1 MNSSSSAFNQT
12 EKPSPLLPPTSRKTS
27 SVISRQSSTRDGSS
41 MQTPAQSPLWKTY
54 LLFLAPMVLSNFL
67 QSMSGTVNS
76 IYIGQM
82 LGTQALAAVSGMF
95 PIIFFFIALVIGLGA
110 GAGVLIGQAWGARES
125 HMVKAIAGAT
135 LLLGVLIGL
144 VAAVLGSV
152 FARQALQGLGTP
164 ADVLDDAVAYAR
176 VMMWT
181 LPVVLVYVLFTQ
193 LLRGVSDT
201 LSPMLAL
208 LLSTVVGLALTPAF
222 IRGWIGLPQ
231 LGIQSA
237 AIAGLVGTL
246 TSMAWLSWRLIRK
259 GHPLAPDREFFAA
272 LRLDGAILG
281 KVLRIGLPTGVQMI
295 VLSLSELVIL
305 ALVNQHG
312 SQATAAYGAV
322 TQIVNYVQFPAL
334 SIAITASIL
343 GAQAIG
349 AGRLERMG
357 PILRTG
363 LWINVCLTGGLIL
376 AGYLLSHWLLGLF
389 LTEDSTRAMAE
400 HLLHIMLWS
409 LLIFGF
415 QAIIGGIMRASG
427 TVLVPVGVAIIC
439 VLGVQL
445 PAAYWLDGQ
454 FGLQGV
460 WMAFPI
466 AYLGMLVLQTL
477 YYTRVWKHQK
487 IERLV

>member
-1 MNSSSSAFNQT
+1 
-12 EKPSPLLPPTSRKTS
+12 
-27 SVISRQSSTRDGSS
+27 
-41 MQTPAQSPLWKTY
+41 MQVAAQRPLWQTY

-95 PIIFFFIALVIGLGA
+95 PIVFFFIALVIGLGA
-110 GAGVLIGQAWGARES
+110 GAGVLIGQAWGAHEP

-152 FARQALQGLGTP
+152 FARQALTGLGTP
-164 ADVLDDAVAYAR
+164 TDVLDDAVAYAH
-176 VMMWT
+176 VMMWI
-181 LPVVLVYVLFTQ
+181 LPSLLVFVLFTQ

-201 LSPMLAL
+201 LSPLLAL
-208 LLSTVVGLALTPAF
+208 IVSTSVGLALTPAL
-222 IRGWIGLPQ
+222 IRGWFGLPQ

-237 AIAGLVGTL
+237 AYAGLAGNL
-246 TSMAWLSWRLIRK
+246 AAMAWLAWRLIRK

-363 LWINVCLTGGLIL
+363 LLINVCLTGGLIVL
-376 AGYLLSHWLLGLF
+376 GYLLSHWLLGLF

-409 LLIFGF
+409 LLVFGF

-427 TVLVPVGVAIIC
+427 TVLVPVAIAIIC
-439 VLGVQL
+439 VVGVQL

-454 FGLQGV
+454 YGLQGV
-460 WMAFPI
+460 WMAFPV

-477 YYTRVWKHQK
+477 YYKLVWQHQK
-487 IERLV
+487 IERMV

>member
-1 MNSSSSAFNQT
+1 
-12 EKPSPLLPPTSRKTS
+12 
-27 SVISRQSSTRDGSS
+27 
-41 MQTPAQSPLWKTY
+41 MQTPAATKPLWQTY

-82 LGTQALAAVSGMF
+82 LGTRALAAVSGMF

-110 GAGVLIGQAWGARES
+110 GAGVLIGQAWGAREP
-125 HMVKAIAGAT
+125 HRVKAIAGAT

-144 VAAVLGSV
+144 IAAVLGSV
-152 FARQALQGLGTP
+152 FARQALTGLGTP
-164 ADVLDDAVAYAR
+164 ADVLDDAVAYAH
-176 VMMWT
+176 VMMWI
-181 LPVVLVYVLFTQ
+181 LPSMLVFVLFTQ

-201 LSPMLAL
+201 LSPLLAL
-208 LLSTVVGLALTPAF
+208 IVSTSVGLALTPAL
-222 IRGWIGLPQ
+222 IRGWFGLPQ

-237 AIAGLVGTL
+237 AYAGLAGNL
-246 TSMAWLSWRLIRK
+246 AAMAWLAWRLIRK

-272 LRLDGAILG
+272 LRLNGAILG

-349 AGRLERMG
+349 AGRLERMA

-363 LWINVCLTGGLIL
+363 LLINVCLTGGLIVL
-376 AGYLLSHWLLGLF
+376 GYLLSHWLLGLF

-409 LLIFGF
+409 LLVFGF

-427 TVLVPVGVAIIC
+427 TVLVPVIIAIIC
-439 VLGVQL
+439 VVGVQL

-454 FGLQGV
+454 YGLQGV
-460 WMAFPI
+460 WMAFPV

-477 YYTRVWKHQK
+477 YYKLVWKHQK
-487 IERLV
+487 IERMV

>member
-1 MNSSSSAFNQT
+1 
-12 EKPSPLLPPTSRKTS
+12 
-27 SVISRQSSTRDGSS
+27 
-41 MQTPAQSPLWKTY
+41 MQTPSATKPLWQTY

-110 GAGVLIGQAWGARES
+110 GAGVLIGQAWGAREA

-135 LLLGVLIGL
+135 LLLGVVIGL
-144 VAAVLGSV
+144 LAAVLGSV

-164 ADVLDDAVAYAR
+164 ADVLDDAVAYAH

-181 LPVVLVYVLFTQ
+181 LPSMLVFVLFTQ

-201 LSPMLAL
+201 LSPLLAL
-208 LLSTVVGLALTPAF
+208 MVSTCVGLALTPAL
-222 IRGWIGLPQ
+222 IRGWFGLPQ

-237 AIAGLVGTL
+237 AFAGLAGNL
-246 TSMAWLSWRLIRK
+246 SAMAWLAWRLIRK
-259 GHPLAPDREFFAA
+259 HHPLAPDREFFAA
-272 LRLDGAILG
+272 LRLDTAILG

-349 AGRLERMG
+349 AGQLQRMA

-363 LWINVCLTGGLIL
+363 LLINVCLTGGLIVL
-376 AGYLLSHWLLGLF
+376 GYLLSHWLLGLF

-409 LLIFGF
+409 LLVFGF

-427 TVLVPVGVAIIC
+427 TVLVPVVIAIVC
-439 VLGVQL
+439 VVGVQL

-454 FGLQGV
+454 YGLQGV
-460 WMAFPI
+460 WMAFPV

-477 YYTRVWKHQK
+477 YYKLVWQHQK

>member
-1 MNSSSSAFNQT
+1 
-12 EKPSPLLPPTSRKTS
+12 
-27 SVISRQSSTRDGSS
+27 
-41 MQTPAQSPLWKTY
+41 MQTPAISKPLWQTY

-110 GAGVLIGQAWGARES
+110 GAGVLIGQAWGAREA

-144 VAAVLGSV
+144 LAAVLGSV

-164 ADVLDDAVAYAR
+164 ADVLDDAVAYAH
-176 VMMWT
+176 VMMWI
-181 LPVVLVYVLFTQ
+181 LPSMLVFVLFTQ

-201 LSPMLAL
+201 VSPLLAL
-208 LLSTVVGLALTPAF
+208 IVSTSVGLALTPAL
-222 IRGWIGLPQ
+222 IRGWFGLPQ

-237 AIAGLVGTL
+237 AFAGLAGNL
-246 TSMAWLSWRLIRK
+246 SAMAWLAWRLIRK
-259 GHPLAPDREFFAA
+259 RHPLAPDREFFAA

-349 AGRLERMG
+349 AGQLQRLEA
-357 PILRTG
+357 ILRTG
-363 LWINVCLTGGLIL
+363 LLINVCLTGGLIVL
-376 AGYLLSHWLLGLF
+376 GYLLSHWLLGLF

-409 LLIFGF
+409 LLVFGF

-427 TVLVPVGVAIIC
+427 TVLVPVVIAIVC
-439 VLGVQL
+439 VVGVQL

-454 FGLQGV
+454 YGLQGV
-460 WMAFPI
+460 WMAFPV

-477 YYTRVWKHQK
+477 YYKLVWQHQK

>member
-1 MNSSSSAFNQT
+1 
-12 EKPSPLLPPTSRKTS
+12 
-27 SVISRQSSTRDGSS
+27 
-41 MQTPAQSPLWKTY
+41 MQTPATAKPLWQTY

-95 PIIFFFIALVIGLGA
+95 PIVFFFIALVIGLGA
-110 GAGVLIGQAWGARES
+110 GAGVLIGQAWGARET

-152 FARQALQGLGTP
+152 FARQALTGLGTP
-164 ADVLDDAVAYAR
+164 ADVLDDAVAYAH
-176 VMMWT
+176 VMLWI
-181 LPVVLVYVLFTQ
+181 LPSLLVFVLFTQ

-201 LSPMLAL
+201 LSPLLAL
-208 LLSTVVGLALTPAF
+208 IVSTTVGLALTPAL
-222 IRGWIGLPQ
+222 IRGWFGLPQ
-231 LGIQSA
+231 MGIQSA
-237 AIAGLVGTL
+237 AFAGLAGNL
-246 TSMAWLSWRLIRK
+246 AAMAWLAWRLIRK

-272 LRLDGAILG
+272 LRLNGAILG

-349 AGRLERMG
+349 AGQLQRMG

-363 LWINVCLTGGLIL
+363 LLINVCLTGGLIVM
-376 AGYLLSHWLLGLF
+376 GYLLSHWLLGLF
-389 LTEDSTRAMAE
+389 LTEDSTRMMAE

-409 LLIFGF
+409 LLVFGF

-427 TVLVPVGVAIIC
+427 TVLVPVVIAIVC
-439 VLGVQL
+439 VVGVQL
-445 PAAYWLDGQ
+445 PAAYWLDAQ
-454 FGLQGV
+454 YGLQGV
-460 WMAFPI
+460 WMAFPV

-477 YYTRVWKHQK
+477 YYKLVWRHQK

>member
-1 MNSSSSAFNQT
+1 
-12 EKPSPLLPPTSRKTS
+12 
-27 SVISRQSSTRDGSS
+27 
-41 MQTPAQSPLWKTY
+41 MQTPAHSPLWKTY

-181 LPVVLVYVLFTQ
+181 LPFVLVYVLFTQ

-237 AIAGLVGTL
+237 AVAGLAGTL
-246 TSMAWLSWRLIRK
+246 TSMAWLSWSLIRK

-376 AGYLLSHWLLGLF
+376 SGYLLSHWLLGLF

-445 PAAYWLDGQ
+445 PAAYWLDGR

-477 YYTRVWKHQK
+477 YYKRVWQHQK

>member
-1 MNSSSSAFNQT
+1 
-12 EKPSPLLPPTSRKTS
+12 
-27 SVISRQSSTRDGSS
+27 
-41 MQTPAQSPLWKTY
+41 
-54 LLFLAPMVLSNFL
+54 MVLSNFL
-67 QSMSGTVNS
+67 QSMTGTVNS

-95 PIIFFFIALVIGLGA
+95 PIVFFFIALIIGLGS
-110 GAGVLIGQAWGARES
+110 GAGVLIGQAWGAREP
-125 HMVKAIAGAT
+125 HLVKAIAATT
-135 LLLGVLIGL
+135 LLLGAIIGL

-152 FARQALQGLGTP
+152 FARAALQGLGTP
-164 ADVLDDAVAYAR
+164 ADVLDDAVSYAH
-176 VMMWT
+176 VMMWIMPS
-181 LPVVLVYVLFTQ
+181 LLVYVLFTQ

-201 LSPMLAL
+201 VSPLVAL
-208 LLSTVVGLALTPAF
+208 VVSTCIGLALTPAL
-222 IRGWIGLPQ
+222 IRGWFGLPMM
-231 LGIQSA
+231 GIQSA
-237 AIAGLVGTL
+237 AYAGLAGNL
-246 TSMAWLSWRLIRK
+246 SAMGWLAWRLIRK
-259 GHPLAPDREFFAA
+259 GHPLAPDREMLAA
-272 LRLDGAILG
+272 MRLDGVILG
-281 KVLRIGLPTGVQMI
+281 KVLRIGLPTGLQMV

-349 AGRLERMG
+349 AGRLERLAL
-357 PILRTG
+357 ILRTG
-363 LWINVCLTGGLIL
+363 LMINVCLTGGLVL
-376 AGYLLSHWLLGLF
+376 LGYGLSHWLLGLF
-389 LTEDSTRAMAE
+389 LTDDSTRAKAE

-409 LLIFGF
+409 MLVFGF

-427 TVLVPVGVAIIC
+427 TVLVPMAVSIIC
-439 VLGVQL
+439 VVLVQL
-445 PAAYWLDGQ
+445 PVAYVLDQQ

-460 WMAFPI
+460 WMAFPV

-477 YYTRVWKHQK
+477 YYKWVWQHQK

>member
-1 MNSSSSAFNQT
+1 
-12 EKPSPLLPPTSRKTS
+12 
-27 SVISRQSSTRDGSS
+27 
-41 MQTPAQSPLWKTY
+41 MQTPSTIKPLWQTY

-95 PIIFFFIALVIGLGA
+95 PVIFFFIALVIGLGA
-110 GAGVLIGQAWGARES
+110 GAGVLIGQAWGAREA

-135 LLLGVLIGL
+135 LLLGGLIGL
-144 VAAVLGSV
+144 LAAVLGSV

-164 ADVLDDAVAYAR
+164 ADVLDDAVAYAH
-176 VMMWT
+176 VMMWI
-181 LPVVLVYVLFTQ
+181 LPSMLVFVLFTQ

-201 LSPMLAL
+201 VSPLLAL
-208 LLSTVVGLALTPAF
+208 IVSTSVGLALTPAL
-222 IRGWIGLPQ
+222 IRGWFGLPQ

-237 AIAGLVGTL
+237 AYAGLAGNL
-246 TSMAWLSWRLIRK
+246 SAMAWLAWRLIRNK
-259 GHPLAPDREFFAA
+259 HALAPDREFFAA
-272 LRLDGAILG
+272 LRLDAVILG

-349 AGRLERMG
+349 AGQLQRLAA
-357 PILRTG
+357 ILRTG
-363 LWINVCLTGGLIL
+363 LLINVCLTGGLIVL
-376 AGYLLSHWLLGLF
+376 GYLLSHWLLGLF

-409 LLIFGF
+409 LLVFGF

-427 TVLVPVGVAIIC
+427 TVLVPVIIAIVC
-439 VLGVQL
+439 VVGVQL

-454 FGLQGV
+454 YGLQGV
-460 WMAFPI
+460 WMAFPV

-477 YYTRVWKHQK
+477 YYKLVWQHQK

>member
-1 MNSSSSAFNQT
+1 M
-12 EKPSPLLPPTSRKTS
+12 
-27 SVISRQSSTRDGSS
+27 QS
-41 MQTPAQSPLWKTY
+41 PAQIPLWKTY

-181 LPVVLVYVLFTQ
+181 LPFVLVYVLFTQ

-222 IRGWIGLPQ
+222 IRGWLGLPQ

-237 AIAGLVGTL
+237 AFAGLAGTL
-246 TSMAWLSWRLIRK
+246 AAMAWLAWSLNRK
-259 GHPLAPDREFFAA
+259 GHPLAPDREFFGA
-272 LRLDGAILG
+272 LRLDGEILG

-305 ALVNQHG
+305 TLVNQHG

-349 AGRLERMG
+349 AGRLERLG
-357 PILRTG
+357 LILRTG
-363 LWINVCLTGGLIL
+363 LWINVCLTGGLIVL
-376 AGYLLSHWLLGLF
+376 GYLLSHWLLGLF
-389 LTEDSTRAMAE
+389 LTEDSTRVMAE

-427 TVLVPVGVAIIC
+427 TVLVPVAIAIIC
-439 VLGVQL
+439 VVGVQL

-460 WMAFPI
+460 WMAFPV

-477 YYTRVWKHQK
+477 YYKLVWQHQK

>member
-1 MNSSSSAFNQT
+1 MQ
-12 EKPSPLLPPTSRKTS
+12 TS
-27 SVISRQSSTRDGSS
+27 STIK
-41 MQTPAQSPLWKTY
+41 PLWQTY

-95 PIIFFFIALVIGLGA
+95 PVIFFFIALVIGLGA
-110 GAGVLIGQAWGARES
+110 GAGVLMGQAWGAREA

-135 LLLGVLIGL
+135 LLLGGLIGL
-144 VAAVLGSV
+144 LAAVLGSV

-164 ADVLDDAVAYAR
+164 ADVLDDAVAYAH
-176 VMMWT
+176 VMMWI
-181 LPVVLVYVLFTQ
+181 LPSMLVFVLFTQ

-201 LSPMLAL
+201 VSPLLAL
-208 LLSTVVGLALTPAF
+208 IVSTSVGLALTPAL
-222 IRGWIGLPQ
+222 IRGWFGLPQ

-237 AIAGLVGTL
+237 AYAGLAGNL
-246 TSMAWLSWRLIRK
+246 SAMAWLAWRLIRNK
-259 GHPLAPDREFFAA
+259 HPLAPDREFFAA
-272 LRLDGAILG
+272 LRLDAVILG

-349 AGRLERMG
+349 AGQLQRLAA
-357 PILRTG
+357 ILRTG
-363 LWINVCLTGGLIL
+363 LVINVCLTGGLIVL
-376 AGYLLSHWLLGLF
+376 GYLLSHWLLGLF

-409 LLIFGF
+409 LLVFGF

-427 TVLVPVGVAIIC
+427 TVLVPVIIAIVC
-439 VLGVQL
+439 VVGVQL

-454 FGLQGV
+454 YGLQGV
-460 WMAFPI
+460 WMAFPV

-477 YYTRVWKHQK
+477 YYKLVWQHQK